1 MVLTNEVIPIE
12 TDVLIIGGGLAGCM
26 AGIKAAES
34 DVSVTIVEKADTR
47 ASGCAGTGVDH
58 MWAYIPPVHEKM
70 GYSIEDLVE
79 SHIKGIARGF
89 IDPELLHFI
98 AREAYNRVLDLEKFG
113 LNFRFEDS
121 KLPGKFRVVTQ
132 FHSLPSTLNF
142 DGRDIKIRQTREARK
157 RGVNIINRVTMID
170 LLSSPDGHISGALG
184 VGTRDGKIYFFK
196 AKAVVTSTG
205 RVNRISRS
213 QTGVWGN
220 TRLPAYE
227 TGDGRAM
234 AFRAGLPV
242 INMEFLSPSNFAI
255 GNFELNLGAPRNTT
269 QPAGSVVAGDGEVLV
284 PRTRF
289 YDPDKLGKE
298 KVDAA
303 EVLRDQ
309 LETRPRTHRDYFAL
323 YNKGNGPFYLDLTG
337 GTEEEIKYIEWSISH
352 EGKGSYFLDYLKNQ
366 EHFDFSKDKLEYL
379 PNSREMAG
387 TASSGLVVNKDLET
401 DIKGLFAAGDEVGG
415 LPWVCAPGAV
425 TMGWHAGEMAAR
437 EAMNQKSFIDID
449 GNKVGAFTELC
460 GNMVENKDGLHWREV
475 ELAVQNI
482 VDHYAGNVRAEKM
495 LLRAIDRLKDIKE
508 NVTFRAENPHEL
520 GRCLEVMSVME
531 NAEMVLRGSL
541 ERKESRRMPFGF
553 FRADYPESND
563 EDYFLF
569 LAQRLKGKEVEFSKI
584 KIKSTTPPQAAGY

>member
-1 MVLTNEVIPIE
+1 MTVKNEVIPIE

-58 MWAYIPPVHEKM
+58 LWAYIPPVHEKM

-98 AREAYNRVLDLEKFG
+98 ARESYNRVLDLESFG

-121 KLPGKFRVVTQ
+121 NLPEKFRVVTQ

-142 DGRDIKIRQTREARK
+142 DGRDVKVHQTREARK
-157 RGVNIINRVTMID
+157 RGVNIINRVTMIE
-170 LLSSPDGHISGALG
+170 LLSSPEGHISGALG

-269 QPAGSVVAGDGEVLV
+269 QPAGSVVDGDGEVLV
-284 PRTRF
+284 PRTHF

-298 KVDAA
+298 KVDVA

-309 LETRPRTHRDYFAL
+309 LETRPRTHRDYFAI
-323 YNKGNGPFYLDLTG
+323 YNKGKGPFYLDLTG

-449 GNKVGAFTELC
+449 EKKLDAFKELC
-460 GNMVENKDGLHWREV
+460 GNMVESKDGLHWREV

-482 VDHYAGNVRAEKM
+482 VDHYAGNARAEKM

-541 ERKESRRMPFGF
+541 ERKESRRIPFGF
-553 FRADYPESND
+553 FRADYPDSND

-584 KIKSTTPPQAAGY
+584 KINSL

>member
-1 MVLTNEVIPIE
+1 MATNIEVIPIE

-34 DVSVTIVEKADTR
+34 DVTVTIVEKADTR
-47 ASGCAGTGVDH
+47 ASGCAGTGIDH
-58 MWAYIPPVHEKM
+58 LWAYIPTVHEKM
-70 GYSIEDLVE
+70 GYALEDLVE

-98 AREAYNRVLDLEKFG
+98 ARESYNRVLDLESFG

-121 KLPGKFRVVTQ
+121 KLPEKFRVVTQ

-142 DGRDIKIRQTREARK
+142 DGRDVKIFQTREARK

-170 LLSSPDGHISGALG
+170 LLVSPDGHISGALG

-196 AKAVVTSTG
+196 SKAVVTSTG

-269 QPAGSVVAGDGEVLV
+269 QPAGSVVDGDGEVLV
-284 PRTRF
+284 PRTHF

-298 KVDAA
+298 KVDVAD
-303 EVLRDQ
+303 VLRDQ
-309 LETRPRTHRDYFAL
+309 LETRPRTHQDYFAG
-323 YNKGNGPFYLDLTG
+323 YNKGKGPFYLDLTG

-352 EGKGSYFLDYLKNQ
+352 EGKGSYFLEYLKNQ

-387 TASSGLVVNKDLET
+387 TASSGLVVNNDLET

-449 GNKVGAFTELC
+449 GNKVDAFKELC
-460 GNMVENKDGLHWREV
+460 GNMVENEDGLHWREV

-520 GRCLEVMSVME
+520 GRCMEVMSVME

-541 ERKESRRMPFGF
+541 ERKESRRKPFGF
-553 FRADYPESND
+553 FRADYPESN
-563 EDYFLF
+563 EDYFVF
-569 LAQRLKGKEVEFSKI
+569 LAQCLKGDDVDFQKI
-584 KIKSTTPPQAAGY
+584 ELKS

>member
-1 MVLTNEVIPIE
+1 MTVKNEVIPIE

-58 MWAYIPPVHEKM
+58 LWAYIPPVHEKM

-89 IDPELLHFI
+89 IVPELLHFI
-98 AREAYNRVLDLEKFG
+98 ARESYNRVLDLESFG

-121 KLPGKFRVVTQ
+121 NLPEKFRVVTQ

-142 DGRDIKIRQTREARK
+142 DGRDVKVHQTREARK
-157 RGVNIINRVTMID
+157 RGVNIINRVTMIE
-170 LLSSPDGHISGALG
+170 LLSSPEGHISGALG

-269 QPAGSVVAGDGEVLV
+269 QPAGSVVDGDGEVLV
-284 PRTRF
+284 PRTHF

-298 KVDAA
+298 KVDVA

-309 LETRPRTHRDYFAL
+309 LETRPRTHRDYFAI
-323 YNKGNGPFYLDLTG
+323 YNKGKGPFYLDLTG

-449 GNKVGAFTELC
+449 EKKLDAFKELC
-460 GNMVENKDGLHWREV
+460 GNMVESKDGLHWREV

-482 VDHYAGNVRAEKM
+482 VDHYAGNARAEKM

-541 ERKESRRMPFGF
+541 ERKESRRIPFGF
-553 FRADYPESND
+553 FRADYPDSND

-584 KIKSTTPPQAAGY
+584 KINSL

>member
-1 MVLTNEVIPIE
+1 MTVKNEVIPIE

-58 MWAYIPPVHEKM
+58 LWAYIPPVHEKM

-98 AREAYNRVLDLEKFG
+98 ARESYNRVLDLESFG

-121 KLPGKFRVVTQ
+121 NLPEKFRVVTQ

-142 DGRDIKIRQTREARK
+142 DGRDVKVHQTREARK
-157 RGVNIINRVTMID
+157 RGVNIINRVTMIE
-170 LLSSPDGHISGALG
+170 LLSSPEGHISGALG

-269 QPAGSVVAGDGEVLV
+269 QPAGSVVDGDGEVLV
-284 PRTRF
+284 PRTHF

-298 KVDAA
+298 KVDVA

-309 LETRPRTHRDYFAL
+309 LETRPRTHRDYFAI
-323 YNKGNGPFYLDLTG
+323 YNKGKGPFYLDLTG

-352 EGKGSYFLDYLKNQ
+352 EGKGSFFLDYLKNQ

-460 GNMVENKDGLHWREV
+460 GNMVESKDGLHWREV

-482 VDHYAGNVRAEKM
+482 VDHYAGNARAEKM

-541 ERKESRRMPFGF
+541 ERKESRRIPFGF
-553 FRADYPESND
+553 FRADYPDSND

-584 KIKSTTPPQAAGY
+584 KINSL

>member
-1 MVLTNEVIPIE
+1 MTVKNEVIPIE

-58 MWAYIPPVHEKM
+58 LWAYIPPVHEKM

-98 AREAYNRVLDLEKFG
+98 ARESYNRVLDLESFG

-121 KLPGKFRVVTQ
+121 NLPEKFRVVTQ

-142 DGRDIKIRQTREARK
+142 DGRDVKVHQTREARK
-157 RGVNIINRVTMID
+157 RGVNIINRVTMIE

-269 QPAGSVVAGDGEVLV
+269 QPAGSVVDGDGEVLV
-284 PRTRF
+284 PRTHF

-298 KVDAA
+298 KVDVA

-309 LETRPRTHRDYFAL
+309 LETRPRTHRDYFAI
-323 YNKGNGPFYLDLTG
+323 YNKGKGPFYLDLTG

-449 GNKVGAFTELC
+449 EKKLDAFKELC
-460 GNMVENKDGLHWREV
+460 GNMVESKDGLHWREV

-482 VDHYAGNVRAEKM
+482 VDHYAGNARAEKM

-541 ERKESRRMPFGF
+541 ERKESRRIPFGF
-553 FRADYPESND
+553 FRADYPDSND

-584 KIKSTTPPQAAGY
+584 KINSL

>member
-1 MVLTNEVIPIE
+1 MVINNEVIPIE

-58 MWAYIPPVHEKM
+58 IWAYIPPVHEKM
-70 GYSIEDLVE
+70 GYAIEDLVE

-98 AREAYNRVLDLEKFG
+98 ARESYNRVLDLESFG

-121 KLPGKFRVVTQ
+121 KLPEKFRVVTQ

-142 DGRDIKIRQTREARK
+142 DGRDVKVHQTREARK
-157 RGVNIINRVTMID
+157 RGVNIINRVTMIE
-170 LLSSPDGHISGALG
+170 LLSSPEGHISGALG
-184 VGTRDGKIYFFK
+184 VGTRDGKIYVFK

-284 PRTRF
+284 PRTHF

-298 KVDAA
+298 KVAVS
-303 EVLRDQ
+303 EILRDQ

-437 EAMNQKSFIDID
+437 EAINQKSFIDIE
-449 GNKVGAFTELC
+449 GNKVDALKELC
-460 GNMVENKDGLHWREV
+460 GSMVESRDGLHWREV

-482 VDHYAGNVRAEKM
+482 VDHYAGNVRSEKM

-541 ERKESRRMPFGF
+541 ERKESRRIPFGF

-584 KIKSTTPPQAAGY
+584 EA

>member
-1 MVLTNEVIPIE
+1 MVINNEVIPIE

-58 MWAYIPPVHEKM
+58 IWAYIPPVHEKM
-70 GYSIEDLVE
+70 GYAIEDLVE

-98 AREAYNRVLDLEKFG
+98 ARESYNRVLDLESFG

-121 KLPGKFRVVTQ
+121 KLPEKFRVVTQ

-142 DGRDIKIRQTREARK
+142 DGRDVKVHQTREARK
-157 RGVNIINRVTMID
+157 RGVNIINRVTMIE
-170 LLSSPDGHISGALG
+170 LLSSPEGHISGALG
-184 VGTRDGKIYFFK
+184 VGTRDGKIYVFK

-284 PRTRF
+284 PRTHF

-298 KVDAA
+298 KVAVS
-303 EVLRDQ
+303 EILRDQ

-437 EAMNQKSFIDID
+437 EAINQKSFIDIE
-449 GNKVGAFTELC
+449 GNKVDALKELC
-460 GNMVENKDGLHWREV
+460 GSMVESRDGLHWREV

-482 VDHYAGNVRAEKM
+482 VDHYAGNVRSEKM

-541 ERKESRRMPFGF
+541 ERKESRRIPFGF

-584 KIKSTTPPQAAGY
+584 EINSY